1 MSIYSINCFP
11 RVLLF
16 DEILVIHP
24 SLKLPIKRGKNF
36 EEIHRHVIS
45 QKTANTTKDCKHC
58 KPLNLLL

>member
-45 QKTANTTKDCKHC
+45 QKTANTAN
-58 KPLNLLL
+58 P